1 VKVVFGALFLREV
14 LVGCLDD
21 EQMTSGDMKPS
32 DTLNRI
38 LAAIAQNL
46 SVEKLVTQLGL
57 DPTHLTFGAALSRLL
72 EAAVA
77 AINFANMLALLGAIF
92 FVVTMIV
99 RTIIP
104 LRIFSIFSNVFF
116 VAYGALSGSAAT
128 FFLYLLSLPI
138 NVMRLRQMQS
148 LVNKA
153 RISAQGDLSID
164 WLRSF
169 MSPRKYRRGDVL
181 FHKGDLAKEM
191 FLTVTGKL
199 LVKEIGVEL
208 PPNSIMGEFGFL
220 DPNSRRTQTVECI
233 EDSDVLTISYEKLL
247 ELYFQNPQFG
257 YYFLRLTT
265 SRLMQNIA
273 QLEGIIEAN
282 QADGKAAPAAASTT
296 TPPRSSWRRRI
307 QS

>member
-1 VKVVFGALFLREV
+1 MISVDMNPSVAL
-14 LVGCLDD
+14 G
-21 EQMTSGDMKPS
+21 
-32 DTLNRI
+32 RI
-38 LAAIAQNL
+38 PAAVAQNL

-57 DPTHLTFGAALSRLL
+57 DPAHFTYDAVLNRLL
-72 EAAVA
+72 EIVLAS
-77 AINFANMLALLGAIF
+77 INFADILALLGAIF
-92 FVVTMIV
+92 FVVTLIV

-138 NVMRLRQMQS
+138 NIMRLRQMQN

-153 RISAQGDLSID
+153 RITAQGDLSVD
-164 WLRSF
+164 WLRPF
-169 MSPRKYRRGDVL
+169 MRPSKYRQGDVL
-181 FHKGDLAKEM
+181 FHKGDLAEEM

-208 PPNSIMGEFGFL
+208 PPGCVLGELGFL
-220 DPNSRRTQTVECI
+220 NPKNQRMQTVECV
-233 EDSDVLTISYEKLL
+233 EDSDVLTISYKKLL

-282 QADGKAAPAAASTT
+282 QAGGQAALAAGTPTA
-296 TPPRSSWRRRI
+296 PPRSSWRRRAYI
-307 QS
+307 GIGRRCRRIAYLSRG